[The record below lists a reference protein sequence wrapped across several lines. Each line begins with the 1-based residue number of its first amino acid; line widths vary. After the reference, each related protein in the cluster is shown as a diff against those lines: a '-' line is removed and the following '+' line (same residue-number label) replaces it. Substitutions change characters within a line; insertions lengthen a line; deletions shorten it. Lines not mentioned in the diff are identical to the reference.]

1 MRMTV
6 SPLLTK
12 GATLD
17 YRKIQGLEHDP
28 VIMGNY
34 LQSDLFKDVA
44 SRTYPGGAVGIYR
57 TMFFNKSPNLPG
69 GGSPLGWHQDRV
81 SSQAFC
87 RCL

>member
-57 TMFFNKSPNLPG
+57 TMFFNKVGTPSVKVKLLVTNPTNRP
-69 GGSPLGWHQDRV
+69 H
-81 SSQAFC
+81 C
-87 RCL
+87 Y